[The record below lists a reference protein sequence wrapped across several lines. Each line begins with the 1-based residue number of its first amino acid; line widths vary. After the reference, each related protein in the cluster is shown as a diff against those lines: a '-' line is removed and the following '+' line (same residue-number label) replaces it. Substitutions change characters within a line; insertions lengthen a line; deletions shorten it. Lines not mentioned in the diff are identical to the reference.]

1 MRIGCLI
8 RRNGSRS
15 YFAFTGTALYTV
27 LTVPPGNHAAVPSGS
42 DVVYVSVH
50 VEPSVT
56 VSANVG
62 PDRPDPRQLLHGP
75 PALKANCTTI
85 GGPLAGVTVAIR
97 VAGLIPLIT
106 PVIVFSS
113 PAAQATAAIKNRHT
127 TASVVTVLFVFI
139 VVPLL

>member
-1 MRIGCLI
+1 MSTPGAV
-8 RRNGSRS
+8 

-27 LTVPPGNHAAVPSGS
+27 LTVPPGNHVAAPSGS
-42 DVVYVSVH
+42 DDVYVSVQ

-62 PDRPDPRQLLHGP
+62 PDRPDPRQALHGP
-75 PALKANCTTI
+75 PALKKNCTVI

-97 VAGLIPLIT
+97 LAGSTLLIT

-113 PAAQATAAIKNRHT
+113 PSAQAAAAAAIKNRPT
-127 TASVVTVLFVFI
+127 RASVVAVLFVFI
-139 VVPLL
+139 VVAPL

>member
-1 MRIGCLI
+1 MPDRH
-8 RRNGSRS
+8 
-15 YFAFTGTALYTV
+15 FAFTATALYTV
-27 LTVPPGNHAAVPSGS
+27 LTVPPGNHAAAPSGS

-62 PDRPDPRQLLHGP
+62 PDRPDPRQVLQGP

-85 GGPLAGVTVAIR
+85 GEPLAGVTVAIR
-97 VAGLIPLIT
+97 VVGLTPLIT

-113 PAAQATAAIKNRHT
+113 PAAPATAAIKNRPT
-127 TASVVTVLFVFI
+127 TAATILFVLI
-139 VVPLL
+139 IGTPDVDEAPARC